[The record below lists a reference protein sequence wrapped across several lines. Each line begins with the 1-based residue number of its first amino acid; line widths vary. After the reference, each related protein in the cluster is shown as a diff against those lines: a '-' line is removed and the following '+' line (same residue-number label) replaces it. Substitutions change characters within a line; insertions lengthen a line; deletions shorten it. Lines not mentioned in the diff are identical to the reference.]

1 MLVKWWLLAIP
12 QYVIVAI
19 FGSGRGVQR
28 LGGRLGRLGIGLG
41 RVGNWGGGLI
51 GLLVL
56 IAGIVLLF
64 TGRYPRDLFRLI
76 MGLNRWSYR
85 VVVYATL
92 MRDEYPPFRL
102 DPGGRERGE

>member
-1 MLVKWWLLAIP
+1 M
-12 QYVIVAI
+12 
-19 FGSGRGVQR
+19 GVQR
-28 LGGRLGRLGIGLG
+28 LAGGWGDWGSSWGG
-41 RVGNWGGGLI
+41 WGNWGGGLI

-85 VVVYATL
+85 VLAYAAL
-92 MRDEYPPFRL
+92 MRTVPALPPRPRRPRAGDDSVRL
-102 DPGGRERGE
+102 